1 MLNILFL
8 TTLIVAVWF
17 FYPFAILSLSKKI
30 LPKSW
35 REWLT
40 SKFAADQNLQKELN
54 YLKSIE
60 FDK

>member
-1 MLNILFL
+1 MLNILFMA
-8 TTLIVAVWF
+8 TLIIAVWF
-17 FYPFAILSLSKKI
+17 FYPFVILSLSKKI
-30 LPKSW
+30 LPVSW

-40 SKFAADQNLQKELN
+40 NRFAADQNLQKEYD